1 MSLESKVVL
10 ITGGSRGIGKAIAM
24 EFAKRGA
31 NIAICD
37 IDLEGAQKTAKAV
50 EVHKVRCVAYQADV
64 SSLEEVQDVVSKVME
79 EFGKI
84 DVLINNAGI
93 TRDNLLV
100 RMKAKDWE
108 MVLDVNLKGVFNFT
122 KAVARPMMKA
132 RSGRIINVSSVV
144 GLQGNAGQSNYS
156 ASKAGIIGFTKS
168 TAQELASRNIT
179 VNAVAPGFI
188 ETEMTRQL
196 PEDVIEEYLNRTPLG
211 RAGTPED
218 VANVIAF
225 LASDEASFV
234 TGEVIRIDGGMA
246 M

>member
-1 MSLESKVVL
+1 MNLESNVVL

-37 IDLEGAQKTAKAV
+37 IDLEGAQNTAKEV
-50 EVHKVRCVAYQADV
+50 EEHKVRCVAYQADV
-64 SSLEEVQDVVSKVME
+64 SRLEEAQDVVSKVME

-100 RMKAKDWE
+100 RMKVKDWE
-108 MVLDVNLKGVFNFT
+108 LVLDVNLKGVFNFT

-132 RSGRIINVSSVV
+132 RFGRIINVSSVV
-144 GLQGNAGQSNYS
+144 GIQGNAGQSNYS

-188 ETEMTRQL
+188 ETEMTQQL
-196 PEDVIEEYLNRTPLG
+196 PEDVIEEYLKRTPLG